1 MTGVDYATK
10 LQTAPQK
17 KLFNTIYHV
26 TCDRKETSN
35 CICVSNYELVI
46 RVQWHVDRAQNNLR
60 QDQGKMRPGPLRSLL
75 QFAEVTI

>member
-46 RVQWHVDRAQNNLR
+46 RVQWHV
-60 QDQGKMRPGPLRSLL
+60 
-75 QFAEVTI
+75 AEQKTT